1 MNARR
6 EILGRIA
13 TALADRPSTAQ
24 IARDYRTAGSVP
36 VDLDQLLD
44 RLVEYGAT
52 VQRTAGDD
60 VSARLSAILDGRGHR
75 RIVVPDGF
83 PDAWLPAVQIVREP
97 VSTTDLDAVGAVL
110 TTCAIAVAET
120 GTIVLDATDGQGT
133 RALTLVPDYHLVV
146 VRADQV
152 RAIVPDAIP
161 ALDPIRPLTWISG
174 PSATSDIELRR
185 VEGVHGPRT
194 LDVLLVD

>member
-13 TALADRPSTAQ
+13 AALADRPSTAQ
-24 IARDYRTAGSVP
+24 IARHYRTAGSVP